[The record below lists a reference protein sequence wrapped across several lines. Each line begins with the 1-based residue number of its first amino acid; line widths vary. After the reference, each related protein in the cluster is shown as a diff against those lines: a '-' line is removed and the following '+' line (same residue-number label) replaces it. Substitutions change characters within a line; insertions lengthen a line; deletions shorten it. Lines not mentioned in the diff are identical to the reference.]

1 MNEGTPSDTDRLAD
15 PVAVKFLLVTQHHLT
30 TQQNTQQDLLLPH
43 CAIQDRLSGWMSK
56 PVSNR
61 GVCVCVCVCEREC
74 VILTGL

>member
-43 CAIQDRLSGWMSK
+43 CAIQDRLSG
-56 PVSNR
+56 
-61 GVCVCVCVCEREC
+61 
-74 VILTGL
+74 